1 MRHSGNKG
9 FSLTELMIVVGLL
22 GVLGAIMV
30 VSMSGLSGS
39 IKYKNTAW
47 GISAELRL
55 AKQMAVTN
63 NREERVEFGIAAGQ
77 YRLTEGNLPAGSTV
91 WTEVKPWTALDSG
104 VAWATGAACNGI
116 ADVNIKFNPNG
127 SADAGTVCVMDTVGA
142 VKYTV
147 VISSTSGRV
156 TID

>member
-1 MRHSGNKG
+1 MRHSDNKG
-9 FSLTELMIVVGLL
+9 FSLTELLIVVGLI
-22 GVLGAIMV
+22 GVIAAIAV

-47 GISAELRL
+47 SISSQLRL

-77 YRLTEGNLPAGSTV
+77 FRLTEGNLPAGSTV
-91 WTEVKPWTALDSG
+91 WTQVKPWTPVDQG
-104 VAWATGAACNGI
+104 VALVTGAACNGT

-127 SADAGTVCVMDTVGA
+127 TADSGTVCVQDTGGTL
-142 VKYTV
+142 KYMV
-147 VISSTSGRV
+147 EISSTSGRV

>member
-1 MRHSGNKG
+1 MRHSWNKG
-9 FSLTELMIVVGLL
+9 FSLTELLIVVGLL
-22 GVLGAIMV
+22 GVIAAIAV

-47 GISAELRL
+47 GISSQLRL

-77 YRLTEGNLPAGSTV
+77 YRLTEGNLSAGSTV
-91 WTEVKPWTALDSG
+91 WTEVKPWTAIDQG
-104 VAWATGAACNGI
+104 VTWATGAACNGT

-127 SADAGTVCVMDTVGA
+127 TADAGTVCVKDSGGA

-147 VISSTSGRV
+147 EISSTSGRV

>member
-9 FSLTELMIVVGLL
+9 FSLTEVLIVVGLL
-22 GVLGAIMV
+22 GVIATIAV

-47 GISAELRL
+47 GISSQLRL

-63 NREERVEFGIAAGQ
+63 NREERVEFGIGAGQ

-91 WTEVKPWTALDSG
+91 WVQVKPWTAVDQG
-104 VAWATGAACNGI
+104 VALATGAACNGN

-127 SADAGTVCVMDTVGA
+127 TADAGTICVNDTGGA
-142 VKYTV
+142 VKYTME
-147 VISSTSGRV
+147 ISSTSGRV
-156 TID
+156 AID